1 VIQSPTYTVDIKYSA
16 LEAINASSVPG
27 NRKSDAA
34 AAAYSEGWRIVSP
47 DLRRRTQIAN
57 MRKLSQRIIFQQG
70 SENAAVI
77 GYLERSYKEGADTEE
92 RYAAVNVLSS
102 LAARG
107 NLEEQAI
114 ATLGSFLIALN
125 GKRSDGSVT
134 QADEQMVRV
143 VIPALGNTRKAA
155 AIRPLNTVQSVDWPN
170 VVKRLAREAIS
181 KING

>member
-1 VIQSPTYTVDIKYSA
+1 
-16 LEAINASSVPG
+16 
-27 NRKSDAA
+27 
-34 AAAYSEGWRIVSP
+34 
-47 DLRRRTQIAN
+47 
-57 MRKLSQRIIFQQG
+57 MRKLSQRIIYQHG

-77 GYLERSYKEGADTEE
+77 GLLERSYKEADTRIADTEE

-114 ATLGSFLIALN
+114 GMLGSFLVALN

-143 VIPALGNTRKAA
+143 VIPALGNTRKPA
-155 AIRPLNTVQSVDWPN
+155 AIRHLNTVQSVEWPN
-170 VVKRLAREAIS
+170 VVKRLAAEAIR